1 MKKFMIWYVVFSI
14 LMFVAL
20 YTFTLYQGANKR
32 SIEFFNELI
41 SETVETKDAT
51 EFIKYQAVAYRD
63 VPNVEALE
71 YAISLFQ
78 VVVENQSGYEQH
90 LVVVVIPLSEGV
102 SYATSID
109 DDEDKTRITLNEGEF
124 SRFDSKTSEMYQDS
138 ALSYGIHVIGMYYY
152 DILLESSFVGTLT
165 LTDYQGV
172 TILTE
177 EIFVPV
183 VTYTPE
189 MSSFTP
195 GYTQEEK
202 DELLGINDYVKQ
214 ELITNMTWFIVVD
227 IVIGGIMWFILKKIA
242 RKMS

>member
-1 MKKFMIWYVVFSI
+1 MKKFIIWYIVFSV
-14 LMFVAL
+14 LMFLAL

-32 SIEFFNELI
+32 SMEFFNELV

-51 EFIKYQAVAYRD
+51 EFIKYQAVAYLELPIED
-63 VPNVEALE
+63 ALS
-71 YAISLFQ
+71 YDLSLFH
-78 VVVENQSGYEQH
+78 VVVENQTGYEQH
-90 LVVVVIPLSEGV
+90 LVVFVIPLSEGI

-109 DDEDKTRITLNEGEF
+109 DDEDQTRITLKEGDF

-152 DILLESSFVGTLT
+152 DILLESSFVGTMT
-165 LTDYQGV
+165 LTDYQGA
-172 TILTE
+172 TITTE

-189 MSSFTP
+189 SISFTP

-202 DELLGINDYVKQ
+202 DELLKINEYVRQ
-214 ELITNMTWFIVVD
+214 ELLTNITWFIVID
-227 IVIGGIMWFILKKIA
+227 IVVGGIMWFILKKIA
-242 RKMS
+242 LKRS